1 MNEIINNL
9 KSIIFLIGIVT
20 TLYLIFKYFIKPTLK
35 KNEEDDKEKIFKI
48 ETLCQLHPSINK
60 LYKDFEQIQNSKYL
74 DSEMYHSEHY
84 IKEARHNIFGR
95 KTFVFDEYDIKF
107 FTEKILN
114 KINELENTNNS
125 EIQLLIQ
132 KVKAKKELYN
142 TENKNRIAEKE
153 YLTIHCGKTLNELF
167 PIYATFRRDNQFS
180 LKNEEEIKN
189 KLNFIT
195 TYPYNN
201 SDILFVKL
209 IDYGILLKKTID
221 KNDFYYIDKKY

>member
-9 KSIIFLIGIVT
+9 KSLIFFIGIVT
-20 TLYLIFKYFIKPTLK
+20 TLYLIYKYFIKPTLK
-35 KNEEDDKEKIFKI
+35 KKDEDEKENIFKI

-95 KTFVFDEYDIKF
+95 KTFVFDEYDINSF
-107 FTEKILN
+107 VEKILN
-114 KINELENTNNS
+114 KIKELENTNNS

-132 KVKAKKELYN
+132 KVKAKKELYD
-142 TENKNRIAEKE
+142 TENRNRIAEKE
-153 YLTIHCGKTLNELF
+153 YLAIYCGKTLNGLF
-167 PIYATFRRDNQFS
+167 PIYATFKRDNQYS
-180 LKNEEEIKN
+180 LKKEEEIKSE
-189 KLNFIT
+189 LNFIT

-201 SDILFVKL
+201 SNILFEKL